1 MQRKFLTNLA
11 LLLFLN
17 VLVKPFYI
25 FGIDVSVQ
33 NAVGSDEYGLFFVVL
48 NFSFLFNIILD
59 LGITQFNN
67 RNIAQHSQLL
77 NKHFSSIIVVKLA
90 LGVFYFIITFTGA
103 LIIGYDSAR
112 LYFLVFMALNQFLL
126 MLIQYLRSNISGLLL
141 FKTDSFMSVLDRIL
155 MIIICGALLWGGISE
170 KAFQIEWFIY
180 AQSFSYFITALIA
193 LMIVVKKSKFK
204 KLNWNCLFILSII
217 KQLYPFSIL
226 VFLMTIASRIDT
238 VVINIILPEP
248 QSDIQAG
255 IYAHAYRLL
264 DAFSNY
270 ALLFSVLLLPLFSRM
285 IKQKESIEHLAKL
298 AFTLLFIASVIVSVN
313 TCFYSYEIIDLL
325 YNNHIQQSADLLE
338 ILMFAFIPI
347 ATTYVFGSLLT
358 ANGSLTKLNI
368 VYSVSVLIS
377 LGLNIAL
384 IPLLQAKGSGI
395 ANLTAQLFAAIS
407 QVIIAVLLFRFRFN
421 LRYLLLLVAF
431 VVLVVVLNIVA
442 QRIDYFWGAEFILI
456 SVVSFLIALIMRIID
471 LKEIINTIKNKN

>member
-1 MQRKFLTNLA
+1 MQKKFLTNLA

-25 FGIDVSVQ
+25 FGIDVGVQ

-77 NKHFSSIIVVKLA
+77 NKHFSSIIIVKLL
-90 LGVFYFIITFTGA
+90 LGIVYFIITFTGA
-103 LIIGYDSAR
+103 LIIGYDSAK
-112 LYFLVFMALNQFLL
+112 LYFLLFLALNQFLL

-155 MIIICGALLWGGISE
+155 MILICGMLLWGGITE
-170 KAFQIEWFIY
+170 RAFQIEWFIY
-180 AQSFSYFITALIA
+180 AQSFSYLITAVVA
-193 LMIVVKKSKFK
+193 FFIVVKKAKFK
-204 KLNWNCLFILSII
+204 KLNWNWLFILSII

-226 VFLMTIASRIDT
+226 VFLMTIASRVDT
-238 VVINIILPEP
+238 VVINIILPQP

-264 DAFSNY
+264 DAFNNY

-298 AFTLLFIASVIVSVN
+298 AFTLLFIASVIVSVS

-325 YNNHIQQSADLLE
+325 YNNHIEESAGLLR
-338 ILMFAFIPI
+338 ILIFAFIPI

-358 ANGSLTKLNI
+358 ANGSLKKLNI
-368 VYSVSVLIS
+368 VYSITVLIS
-377 LGLNIAL
+377 LALNITL
-384 IPLLQAKGSGI
+384 IPLMQAKGSGI
-395 ANLTAQLFAAIS
+395 ANLTAQVFAATA
-407 QVIIAVLLFRFRFN
+407 QVLIAAWLFKFRFN
-421 LRYLLLLVAF
+421 AKYLLLLITF
-431 VVLVVVLNIVA
+431 VIVVVFLNIVA
-442 QRIDYFWGAEFILI
+442 QGVDYFWGAEFIIISLI
-456 SVVSFLIALIMRIID
+456 SFFISLIMKLLN
-471 LKEIINTIKNKN
+471 LKEIVGIIKEKS